1 MAMVL
6 TAAWPAEAVL
16 STLAAAVETISRK
29 TVSESAM
36 SLSLRSVWGGAGWGG
51 LVFVVGGW
59 RGAEWWLSDFMG
71 TERKGGRTHQVL
83 RQGLVA
89 IHLDGVRL

>member
-36 SLSLRSVWGGAGWGG
+36 SLSLRSVWGGRGG
-51 LVFVVGGW
+51 GG
-59 RGAEWWLSDFMG
+59 
-71 TERKGGRTHQVL
+71 
-83 RQGLVA
+83 
-89 IHLDGVRL
+89 